1 MYLGRV
7 MEVAPAEVIYR
18 WPRHPYTMALLEA
31 VPEPDPTAPD
41 RFTAAPRTALLVTSA
56 AAEGPSPSMF
66 LHPLDRSC
74 FNFVPERLMCWQSL

>member
-31 VPEPDPTAPD
+31 VPEPDPTAP
-41 RFTAAPRTALLVTSA
+41 
-56 AAEGPSPSMF
+56 
-66 LHPLDRSC
+66 RS
-74 FNFVPERLMCWQSL
+74 VHRRS